1 MNTFS
6 KELFQ
11 YLESLKRQIEIKP
24 TVLGGTTGSGGGTG
38 GPPAGF
44 VGQLSQVNV
53 TYDLSEIGASGISA
67 TPSLLDNLNHIRY
80 RLDVVESGGG
90 SSGHT
95 IVYGSGFPDRTY
107 LEFTGSGVIVTDV
120 PGEDTTLITISGGG
134 GTGGGHTIIYDDVEL
149 TQRDYLE
156 FIGNSVIV
164 TDDTPNTVV
173 TINTYIEDLSS
184 QINAVASGFTV
195 SGIIFSGTLGVYYNG
210 LRELSNS
217 YILNEDYKGFTL
229 DYVPA
234 SGTNLLVEYMGTDQ
248 ETGPDGGIELEDGN
262 FFLQE
267 TGDYLLLE

>member
-24 TVLGGTTGSGGGTG
+24 AVLGGTTGSGGGTG

-44 VGQLSQVNV
+44 VGQLSQINV

-90 SSGHT
+90 ESGHT
-95 IVYGSGFPDRTY
+95 IVYGSGFPSRTY
-107 LEFTGSGVIVTDV
+107 LEFAGSGVIVTDV
-120 PGEDTTLITISGGG
+120 PGEDTTLVTISGGG
-134 GTGGGHTIIYDDVEL
+134 GTGDGHIIIYEDEEF

-156 FIGNSVIV
+156 FVGNSVIV
-164 TDDTPNTVV
+164 ADNNPNTVV

-184 QINAVASGFTV
+184 QVNGVASGFSV
-195 SGIIFSGTLGVYYNG
+195 SGIISEDTLGIYYNG
-210 LRELSNS
+210 LRELSSS
-217 YILNEDYKGFTL
+217 YILDEDYQGFVL
-229 DYVPA
+229 DFVPEN
-234 SGTNLLVEYMGTDQ
+234 GTNLLVEYF
-248 ETGPDGGIELEDGN
+248 GIE
-262 FFLQE
+262 
-267 TGDYLLLE
+267 